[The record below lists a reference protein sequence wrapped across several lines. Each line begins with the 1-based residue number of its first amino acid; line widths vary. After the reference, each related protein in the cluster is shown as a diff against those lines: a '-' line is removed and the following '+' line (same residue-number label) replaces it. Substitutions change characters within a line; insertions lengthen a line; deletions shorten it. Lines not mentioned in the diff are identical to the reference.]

1 MARQDI
7 NLGTAPTGVGGD
19 TTRSTGV
26 KINAMM
32 TELYARQALLG
43 TASNAAL
50 TVGTNDTTVGR
61 AVKVGDYGLGT
72 ITVYT
77 GAGLND
83 LTAFGYYYING
94 GFGTPA
100 GYANGWLFT
109 LPINTNYVIQDYRTE
124 ADGASFTRAKIAG
137 TWQPWRMAY
146 NTSNTSRA
154 SDGTLKAI

>member
-50 TVGTNDTTVGR
+50 TVGTTDVTAGR
-61 AVKVGDYGLGT
+61 VLKVGDYGFG
-72 ITVYT
+72 IMPVFVEY
-77 GAGLND
+77 GVD
-83 LTAFGYYYING
+83 VLTTFGYCYINSG
-94 GFGTPA
+94 YSTPT
-100 GYANGWLFT
+100 GHRNGWLFS
-109 LPINTNYVIQDYRTE
+109 LPISANYVIQEFRSE
-124 ADGASFTRAKIAG
+124 ADGSLHTRAKIAG
-137 TWQPWRMAY
+137 TWQAWRMTY
-146 NTSNTSRA
+146 NTGNTTRA
-154 SDGTLKAI
+154 ADGTLKAI